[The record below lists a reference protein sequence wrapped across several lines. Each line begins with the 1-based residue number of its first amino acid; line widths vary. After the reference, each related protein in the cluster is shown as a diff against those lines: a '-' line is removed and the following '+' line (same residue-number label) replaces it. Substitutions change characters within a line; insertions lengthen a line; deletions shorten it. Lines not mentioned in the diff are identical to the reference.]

1 MGYAG
6 DERVTHAESSM
17 AVGHTSIRPAL
28 GESLKLIEL
37 VGNKATETAIGTFDD
52 VLEAARSRAT
62 FSREDGAAR
71 LVEASGKL
79 MAPSEYVYVK
89 PVILLVRSSRLL
101 PLR

>member
-1 MGYAG
+1 MGHAG
-6 DERVTHAESSM
+6 DECVAHAEGSM
-17 AVGHTSIRPAL
+17 AVSHARIGPAFR
-28 GESLKLIEL
+28 ESLKLIEL
-37 VGNKATETAIGTFDD
+37 VGNKTAETAIGTFDD
-52 VLEAARSRAT
+52 VLEAARSRAA